1 MKKFLSTLLAVLMIV
16 SSFTVFASVNALS
29 TTPEYDASIGAVT
42 VASGAVIDSAAK
54 ITALADQ
61 NKVDTLLVVADGKTD
76 LSVKISGKAAAAL
89 ASKGMNV
96 KASLVGG
103 NLVFNSAC
111 LKEIGSKANVDFE
124 LSIDT
129 SDGFKVSYKCDG
141 APMVF
146 ESVPMA
152 YGISSDPAYNI
163 VSSDKGNIGF
173 SYIEALAW
181 GYAVKED
188 LTAKLA
194 TAPVPEFTDVS
205 ADFWGRPNI
214 EYATSKGYFNGTG
227 NGKFTPNGEMTRG
240 MVVTVLSRID
250 GAPDK
255 DMTYTYTDVA
265 KNAWYAKGVNWAYEN
280 DIVDGGDKFRPNDSI
295 TRLELMDMLYRY
307 ALKMGIEC
315 DIEGKYLNFLD
326 ADMITDED
334 DKKAALFCTETG
346 IVTGYGSGVTVRLRP
361 EKGATRTE
369 VATMIQRFMRNAVL
383 GGEVMSTNG
392 KYADFITVRSDLNNL
407 YNKMR
412 ENSAVRVTYLGG
424 SVTVGAGATNA
435 EANSW
440 RALTYQ
446 WLLANSPKA
455 VVLQNNVAIGGTGSH
470 LGAFRT
476 QTDVVAANPDL
487 LFVEFAVNDN
497 YCGTHSA
504 GNSTLYF
511 EQIVRQ
517 VREALPECEIIA
529 VYVTDTYASKLADA
543 ALGSVAKA
551 HDAVCEKYGIT
562 SINVGGALWR
572 EIRQTGTQWSDY
584 VSDVVH
590 PADAGYRIY
599 ADCIIEYLDMY
610 LKGEPT
616 YTYSATEEYGL
627 PADYADKRNETLKLE
642 VIQMKDKSAFDSIK
656 GFEFTDTASGSTNL
670 EGSIYPIDA
679 NNEFTITF
687 EGTGLDFFL
696 SGAGSVEYVFEY
708 SIDGGAFKQ
717 KKVLKHDAPFK
728 FIDGLEP
735 GKHTFTYRNLGST
748 GNGDISPSQAIRAIF
763 IHGLK

>member
-1 MKKFLSTLLAVLMIV
+1 MKRILSTLLAVLMIA
-16 SSFTVFASVNALS
+16 SSLTVFTSVGALS
-29 TTPEYDASIGAVT
+29 TAPEYSEAFNAVV
-42 VASGAVIDSAAK
+42 VASGATIDSAAK

-61 NKVDTLLVVADGKTD
+61 NEVDTLLVIAEGKTT
-76 LSVKISGKAAAAL
+76 LSVKLSGKAAAAL

-103 NLVFNSAC
+103 NLVFNSDC

-205 ADFWGRPNI
+205 ADFWGRANI

-227 NGKFTPNGEMTRG
+227 NGTFTPNGEMTRG

-250 GAPDK
+250 SAPDK
-255 DMTYTYTDVA
+255 EITYTYTDVN
-265 KNAWYAKGVNWAYEN
+265 KSAWFAKGVNWAYEN
-280 DIVDGGDKFRPNDSI
+280 DIVDGGDKFRPDDSI

-307 ALKMGIEC
+307 ALKMGIAG
-315 DIEGKYLNFLD
+315 DLEGKYLNFMD
-326 ADMITDED
+326 ADMITDEG
-334 DKKAALFCTETG
+334 DKKAALYCTSTG

-361 EKGATRTE
+361 ERGATRTE
-369 VATMIQRFMRNAVL
+369 VATMIQRFMKNAVL
-383 GGEVMSTNG
+383 GGTVMGTSG

-407 YNKMR
+407 YNKMK

-424 SVTVGAGATNA
+424 SVTVGAGSTNA
-435 EANSW
+435 ELNSW
-440 RALTYQ
+440 RGITYQ
-446 WLLANSPKA
+446 WLLDASPKA
-455 VVLQNNVAIGGTGSH
+455 AVIQNNVAMGGTGSH

-476 QTDVVAANPDL
+476 QVDVVDQKPDL
-487 LFVEFAVNDN
+487 LFIEFAVNDS

-504 GNSTLYF
+504 GNATLYF

-543 ALGSVAKA
+543 ELGGVAQA
-551 HDAVCEKYGIT
+551 HDKVCEKYGIT

-572 EIRQTGTQWSDY
+572 EIRETGKQWGDY

-590 PADAGYRIY
+590 PEDAGYRIY
-599 ADCIIEYLDMY
+599 ADCIIEYLNEY
-610 LKGEPT
+610 LTGVPT
-616 YTYSATEEYGL
+616 YTYSKTEAYGL
-627 PADYADKRNETLKLE
+627 PADYADKRNETMKLE
-642 VIQMKDKSAFDSIK
+642 VIQLTDESVFDSIK
-656 GFEFTDTASGSTNL
+656 GFEFGDGISTSTKL
-670 EGSIYPIDA
+670 EGIMYPVDA
-679 NNEFTITF
+679 DNEFTITF
-687 EGTGLDFFL
+687 EGTGLDFF
-696 SGAGSVEYVFEY
+696 ASVSAEYTFEY
-708 SIDGGAFKQ
+708 SIDGGEFKE
-717 KKVLKHDAPFK
+717 KKMLKHDSPFA

-735 GKHTFTYRNLGST
+735 GKHTFTFRNKGRTSS
-748 GNGDISPSQAIRAIF
+748 GDVDSSMTLRAIF

>member
-1 MKKFLSTLLAVLMIV
+1 MKRILSTLLAVLMIA
-16 SSFTVFASVNALS
+16 SSITAFATVGAIS
-29 TTPEYDASIGAVT
+29 TTPAYDETLGAVA
-42 VASGAVIDSAAK
+42 VASGAFIDSAAK

-61 NKVDTLLVVADGKTD
+61 NNTDTLLVVSDKQNT
-76 LSVKISGKAAAAL
+76 LSVKISDKAVTAL
-89 ASKGMNV
+89 ADKGMSV
-96 KASLVGG
+96 KATLAGGSLVL
-103 NLVFNSAC
+103 NKYC
-111 LKEIGSKANVDFE
+111 LKEISEKSSVDFE
-124 LSIDT
+124 LLIDT
-129 SDGFKVSYKCDG
+129 ADGFKVTYKCDG
-141 APMVF
+141 APIVF

-188 LTAKLA
+188 LTAKLD
-194 TAPVPEFTDVS
+194 TAAVPEFTDVS
-205 ADFWGRPNI
+205 EEFWGRPNI

-227 NGKFTPNGEMTRG
+227 NGMFTPNGEMTRG

-250 GAPDK
+250 SAPEK
-255 DMTYTYTDVA
+255 EITYTYTDVN
-265 KNAWYAKGVNWAYEN
+265 KSAWFANGVNWAYEN
-280 DIVDGGDKFRPNDSI
+280 DIVDGGDKFRPDDSI

-307 ALKMGIEC
+307 ALKVGVEA
-315 DIEGKYLNFLD
+315 DIEGKYLNFMD
-326 ADMITDED
+326 ADLITDEND
-334 DKKAALFCTETG
+334 IKAALFCTETG

-361 EKGATRTE
+361 ERGATRTE

-383 GGEVMSTNG
+383 GGTVMGTNG

-407 YNKMR
+407 YNKMK

-476 QTDVVAANPDL
+476 QTDVIDANPDL
-487 LFVEFAVNDN
+487 LFVEFAVNDS
-497 YCGTHSA
+497 YCGTHAA

-529 VYVTDTYASKLADA
+529 VYVTDTYASSLADA

-572 EIRQTGTQWSDY
+572 EIKQTGANWSDY

-599 ADCIIEYLDMY
+599 ADAVIEYLSEY
-610 LKGEPT
+610 LAGEPT
-616 YTYSATEEYGL
+616 YTYSETEAYGL
-627 PADYADKRNETLKLE
+627 PTDYADKRNETMKLE
-642 VIQMKDKSAFDSIK
+642 VIQMTDESVFDSIK
-656 GFEFTDTASGSTNL
+656 GFEFNDTYSSSTKL
-670 EGSIYPIDA
+670 AGSICPVDA
-679 NNEFTITF
+679 DNEFTITF
-687 EGTGLDFFL
+687 KGTGLDL
-696 SGAGSVEYVFEY
+696 YTSVSAEYTFEY
-708 SIDGGAFKQ
+708 SIDGGDFVQ
-717 KKVLKHDAPFK
+717 KKMLKHDAPFK
-728 FIDGLEP
+728 FLDGLEP
-735 GKHTFTYRNLGST
+735 GEHTFTFRNLGAT
-748 GNGDISPSQAIRAIF
+748 AQGDVTNAMTIRAIF